1 MSCHG
6 ERREPRS
13 RKQGVALADLPPHRT
28 LSLPN
33 GRVEKYRPL
42 KLDDVVGNRATIERL
57 KVIEHEGNCPHLMI
71 SVSSYRMSESCTGC
85 RIC

>member
-1 MSCHG
+1 MA
-6 ERREPRS
+6 ER
-13 RKQGVALADLPPHRT
+13 GIADLHF
-28 LSLPN
+28 SLHPFPN

-71 SVSSYRMSESCTGC
+71 SVSTTLLSRELHT
-85 RIC
+85 